1 MRIRYVDGQDHMT
14 TPGRLSGTREWTGA
28 VPASE
33 EPSPARIEAFSDGVF
48 SIIATLLVLD
58 LRVPREAMLRGQPL
72 LAALADQWPLY
83 SAYVVS
89 FLQVGV
95 VWANHHMM
103 FHHIKKSD
111 HVLLVLNLLLLM
123 CIAVLPFTTA
133 ILSEYAKANFTDL
146 RVAAFTYSALL
157 GVAGIFFVLIW
168 KHADRHDL
176 IHPHVDEHR
185 IAALGLHWLFVPLF
199 YSVAFLLVFVN
210 PYLGMSVYLLLLFY
224 YALPGPV
231 FIRWMTRHR
240 TRRAALTSQ
249 G

>member
-1 MRIRYVDGQDHMT
+1 MT
-14 TPGRLSGTREWTGA
+14 TPVLLSEKREWNGA

-72 LAALADQWPLY
+72 LTALADQWPLY
-83 SAYVVS
+83 LAYVVS

-95 VWANHHMM
+95 VWANHHTM

-133 ILSEYAKANFTDL
+133 ILSEYAKSNFTDL

-157 GVAGIFFVLIW
+157 GLAGVFFVLIW
-168 KHADRHDL
+168 KHADRRGL
-176 IHPHVDEHR
+176 IQPHVDEHR
-185 IAALGLHWLFVPLF
+185 IAALGLHWLFVPLL
-199 YSVAFLLVFVN
+199 YGLAFLLVFIN

-224 YALPGPV
+224 YAFPGPI
-231 FIRWMTRHR
+231 FIRWMTRRR
-240 TRRAALTSQ
+240 TRQ
-249 G
+249 GGPAS

>member
-1 MRIRYVDGQDHMT
+1 MT
-14 TPGRLSGTREWTGA
+14 TPILSSEKREGNGA
-28 VPASE
+28 VPAPE

-48 SIIATLLVLD
+48 SIITTLLVLD

-72 LAALADQWPLY
+72 LSALADQWPLY
-83 SAYVVS
+83 VAFAVS

-95 VWANHHMM
+95 VWANHHTM

-111 HVLLVLNLLLLM
+111 HVLLGLNLLLLM

-133 ILSEYAKANFTDL
+133 LLSEYARSNLPDL
-146 RVAAFTYSALL
+146 RVAAFIYSAVL

-168 KHADRHDL
+168 RHADRRGL
-176 IHPHVDEHR
+176 IQPHTDEHR
-185 IAALGLHWLFVPLF
+185 IAALGLHWMFVPLF
-199 YSVAFLLVFVN
+199 YGVAFLLVFVN

-224 YALPGPV
+224 YALPGPI

-240 TRRAALTSQ
+240 TRRAALTLRRRSMR
-249 G
+249 